1 MFEENQNHF
10 KGIKISRTS
19 PAISHLLYDDDLLIF
34 CRATKEDVESINGS
48 LHKFSL
54 WSSHIANPSKSL
66 IHFSKNTPPQ
76 TKIDILNILNFKDC
90 DDKAKH
96 LGLPFYIQKSKKA
109 SFKELNEIIR
119 SKLSGWKAKNL
130 SQAGR
135 GILLKAIAQSIPTY
149 PMSIFLIPK
158 SICLS
163 MDDAMRKFWWGSNKN
178 GNSLMLKCWD
188 SIFLPKSS
196 GGLGFR
202 RMYDTNRALLSKLA
216 WNLSTPS
223 NNIWITLISFT

>member
-76 TKIDILNILNFKDC
+76 TKIDNLNILNFKDC
-90 DDKAKH
+90 DDKAKIWGF
-96 LGLPFYIQKSKKA
+96 L
-109 SFKELNEIIR
+109 
-119 SKLSGWKAKNL
+119 
-130 SQAGR
+130 
-135 GILLKAIAQSIPTY
+135 
-149 PMSIFLIPK
+149 SIFKNPK
-158 SICLS
+158 KPLS
-163 MDDAMRKFWWGSNKN
+163 K
-178 GNSLMLKCWD
+178 SLMTESD
-188 SIFLPKSS
+188 
-196 GGLGFR
+196 
-202 RMYDTNRALLSKLA
+202 
-216 WNLSTPS
+216 PS
-223 NNIWITLISFT
+223 